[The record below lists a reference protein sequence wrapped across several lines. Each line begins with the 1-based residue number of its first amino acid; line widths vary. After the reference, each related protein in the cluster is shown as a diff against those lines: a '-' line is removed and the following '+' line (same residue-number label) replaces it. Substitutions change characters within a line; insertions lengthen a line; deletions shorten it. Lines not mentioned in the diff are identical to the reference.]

1 VNALNKWLPI
11 ATVIFFAGSQTAFA
25 GSAAA
30 LLDKTQGSVN
40 DQFYVTLTITGK
52 LKTNIEPPVIE
63 GCGNDCEVAQAG
75 VSHNMQWINGEF
87 SSEDQYT
94 FVIQPHK
101 GGNFTVP
108 SWKLKVDGEEISTL
122 PLKFNVTGSGA
133 GSGSGTGSPNQPGQP
148 TQPGLQQQQQQQPDA
163 SGDEIY
169 IEREVPDR
177 SPYVGEAFVSTI
189 RVFHKIKITAA
200 APKRESAPEFR
211 MLTVPGDKTYQ
222 RVINNVRYQVIE
234 FKEALIPLRAGTH
247 TLPPYKLQATVMRTL
262 QKMPG
267 GSVFDFFSNQFFGG
281 PGGLGGMF
289 GREENVEVRGKP
301 TKVTVRELPA
311 SGRPEGFAGLV
322 GQFSLR
328 ADTLV
333 REVAPGDSITVA
345 IGVEGL
351 GALDTLDQVANRLKE
366 AGKVYPDKPILKE
379 EFVNEADGTTLLR
392 SRKEFK
398 MAVVPSVNSGK
409 LELGQVSVPY
419 FDTSKDS
426 YQVLVGDFG
435 AVDIK
440 AGVVAAGVQ
449 GPANDDASGKA
460 AGSDRGSDKASLP
473 EGARERLPSGLI
485 TLLLAAAGSGVAA
498 LLWRRRQHGRRSAP
512 EAELDV
518 ALLESDET
526 LPEVA
531 TQDPEKFMDAAR
543 RQAGAGMIQEALI
556 SIEHG
561 LREVIASRAG
571 RRVDALTP
579 REIRGLKMESV
590 EGLEALAL
598 LDQVEA
604 LIFSERM
611 VTKDE
616 VMQLIE
622 RVRND
627 ARGGS

>member
-1 VNALNKWLPI
+1 
-11 ATVIFFAGSQTAFA
+11 
-25 GSAAA
+25 
-30 LLDKTQGSVN
+30 
-40 DQFYVTLTITGK
+40 
-52 LKTNIEPPVIE
+52 
-63 GCGNDCEVAQAG
+63 
-75 VSHNMQWINGEF
+75 
-87 SSEDQYT
+87 
-94 FVIQPHK
+94 
-101 GGNFTVP
+101 
-108 SWKLKVDGEEISTL
+108 
-122 PLKFNVTGSGA
+122 
-133 GSGSGTGSPNQPGQP
+133 
-148 TQPGLQQQQQQQPDA
+148 
-163 SGDEIY
+163 
-169 IEREVPDR
+169 
-177 SPYVGEAFVSTI
+177 
-189 RVFHKIKITAA
+189 
-200 APKRESAPEFR
+200 

-247 TLPPYKLQATVMRTL
+247 TLPAYKLQATVMRTL

-281 PGGLGGMF
+281 PGGLGSMF
-289 GREENVEVRGKP
+289 GREENVEVRGKS

-311 SGRPEGFAGLV
+311 SGRPEGFTGLV

-345 IGVEGL
+345 IGVEGI
-351 GALDTLDQVANRLKE
+351 GALDTLDQVENRLKE
-366 AGKVYPDKPILKE
+366 SGKVYPDKPILKE
-379 EFVNEADGTTLLR
+379 EFVNEADGTILLR

-409 LELGQVSVPY
+409 LDLGKVSLSY

-426 YQVLVGDFG
+426 YQVLVRDFG

-440 AGVVAAGVQ
+440 AGAIAAGVQ
-449 GPANDDASGKA
+449 GTTNGDASGSA
-460 AGSDRGSDKASLP
+460 SGSDKASLSDRAP
-473 EGARERLPSGLI
+473 EQLPSGLI

-498 LLWRRRQHGRRSAP
+498 VLWRRRQHGRRAAP
-512 EAELDV
+512 EAELD
-518 ALLESDET
+518 ATLLESRET
-526 LPEVA
+526 FPEVA
-531 TQDPEKFMDAAR
+531 AQDPEKFMDAAR
-543 RQAGAGMIQEALI
+543 RQAGAGMMQEALI

-590 EGLEALAL
+590 VGLEALGL
-598 LDQVEA
+598 LDQVES

-611 VTKDE
+611 VSKDE
-616 VMQLIE
+616 VMELIE

>member
-1 VNALNKWLPI
+1 MPSVFNMWLKI
-11 ATVIFFAGSQTAFA
+11 AAVIFFTGAQTAFA

-30 LLDKTQGSVN
+30 LLDKTEGSVN
-40 DQFYVTLTITGK
+40 DQFYVTLTISGK
-52 LKTNIEPPVIE
+52 LKTNIEPPVII

-75 VSHNMQWINGEF
+75 VSHNMQWINGAF

-122 PLKFNVTGSGA
+122 PLKFNVS
-133 GSGSGTGSPNQPGQP
+133 GSGSGPGQGSP
-148 TQPGLQQQQQQQPDA
+148 QQQQQQPGPDA
-163 SGDEIY
+163 SGEEIF
-169 IEREVPDR
+169 IEREVPER

-234 FKEALIPLRAGTH
+234 FREALIPLRSGTH

-301 TKVTVRELPA
+301 TKVIVRELPA
-311 SGRPEGFAGLV
+311 GGRPDGFTGLV

-328 ADTLV
+328 AETLV

-351 GALDTLDQVANRLKE
+351 GALDTLDQVSNRLKE
-366 AGKVYPDKPILKE
+366 VGKVYPDKPILKE
-379 EFVNEADGTTLLR
+379 EFVSEADGTILLR
-392 SRKEFK
+392 SRKDFK

-419 FDTSKDS
+419 YDTSKDS
-426 YQVLVGDFG
+426 YQILVGNFG

-440 AGVVAAGVQ
+440 AGADSVSAQGTAHAGPGAGAGVDEDSSP
-449 GPANDDASGKA
+449 GASRA
-460 AGSDRGSDKASLP
+460 MPNSEP
-473 EGARERLPSGLI
+473 ERLPSGLI

-498 LLWRRRQHGRRSAP
+498 MLWRRRQHGRRAAP

-518 ALLESDET
+518 TLLESGGA

-531 TQDPEKFMDAAR
+531 VRDSNTFLDDAR
-543 RQAGAGMIQEALI
+543 NQADAGRIQEALI
-556 SIEHG
+556 SVEHG
-561 LREVIASRAG
+561 LREVIASHAG

-579 REIRGLKMESV
+579 REIRELNMESV

-604 LIFSERM
+604 LIFSERDI
-611 VTKDE
+611 TKDE
-616 VMQLIE
+616 IRQLIE
-622 RVRND
+622 RVRSD
-627 ARGGS
+627 ARGES